1 MIPLDSAARREHA
14 LAALGQDW
22 NALLNHDGAERSDPQ
37 WCGGVLLEALARVA
51 CEADCD
57 TRRCRVLIYGK
68 NPLSNWMLRALDV
81 QQYEALIVRTGTED
95 LPIRPGLTI
104 QVFAH
109 LDEISKEAVDCIL
122 VTALDPL
129 ISAQHMT
136 EMCSHFSGRPVIAV
150 DESLR
155 DTAEHQRKTIMAARF
170 DALRDYIARESRPVV
185 VFVASN
191 VYFNQLRMSRTLQA
205 RGWATVALS
214 LHYAKGAHQQDYFD
228 QSFHIDLDI
237 LLSRLAKLVGAVVHT
252 QGWLNAYHIPVL
264 IDAFRPDSVRHIVE
278 LMDVQ
283 SFFFPDGDAASMA
296 PAIIQCWGENA
307 LEHIAL
313 QKRCER
319 YLVAHAE
326 GLVFTGGK
334 THQETLWPQ
343 DPASE
348 RFCNFASYP
357 LQDFFTQTTALP
369 TPPGV
374 GESWRMVFAGGIP
387 PCDERH
393 PHTLFGDA
401 QILPVIKRLLT
412 QNICVDVYNNP
423 TMIPERRLAALYPD
437 YVALAQ
443 RDSRFNFGFGAYPW
457 ELAGQINDCH
467 FGLMLYDFEGVMVGD
482 LHFKAIIP
490 SKFFQYL
497 EAGLPVLVSDRFTS
511 VCELVERYGIG
522 LTVSSEGIDQLDGQL
537 RSLDYR
543 QLRENVLAA
552 RAALSMEAQIPRLEK
567 LYRR

>member
-1 MIPLDSAARREHA
+1 MIPLGNAARRERA
-14 LAALGQDW
+14 LATLGQDW
-22 NALLNHDGAERSDPQ
+22 NTLLNQDGAERSDPQ
-37 WCGGVLLEALARVA
+37 WLGGVLLEALAGVVVESGCHA
-51 CEADCD
+51 
-57 TRRCRVLIYGK
+57 RRCRVLIYGK
-68 NPLSNWMLRALDV
+68 NPLSNWILRRLDGD
-81 QQYEALIVRTGTED
+81 QYEILIVRTGADD
-95 LPIRPGLTI
+95 LPTRPDLSIRI
-104 QVFAH
+104 FAH
-109 LDEISKEAVDCIL
+109 LDEITCDDVNTIL
-122 VTALDPL
+122 VTSVDPL
-129 ISAQHMT
+129 ITPRHLS
-136 EMCSHFSGRPVIAV
+136 EMRAHFSGRPVIAV
-150 DESLR
+150 DETVR
-155 DTAEHQRKTIMAARF
+155 DSAEHQRKTIMAARF

-185 VFVASN
+185 VFIASN
-191 VYFNQLRMSRTLQA
+191 VYFNQLRMSRALQG

-228 QSFHIDLDI
+228 QSLHIDLDI
-237 LLSRLAKLVGAVVHT
+237 LLSRLAELGGVVVHT

-264 IDAFRPDSVRHIVE
+264 IEAFRPDSVRHIVE

-283 SFFFPDGDAASMA
+283 SFFFPDGDEASMT
-296 PAIIQCWGENA
+296 PAIIQCWGEGA

-343 DPASE
+343 DHESE

-357 LQDFFTQTTALP
+357 LRDFFAQPTALP
-369 TPPGV
+369 ITPGAD
-374 GESWRMVFAGGIP
+374 ESWRMVFAGGIP
-387 PCDERH
+387 PGDERH
-393 PHTLFGDA
+393 PHALFGDA
-401 QILPVIKRLLT
+401 QILPVIERLLA

-423 TMIPERRLAALYPD
+423 SMIPERRLAALYPG
-437 YVALAQ
+437 YVALAR

-457 ELAGQINDCH
+457 ELAEQINDRH

-522 LTVSSEGIDQLDGQL
+522 LAVSSEGIDQLDRQL
-537 RSLDYR
+537 RGLDYR
-543 QLRENVLAA
+543 QLRENVLAT